1 MICSKCNSEI
11 SDGARFCT
19 VCGTAFG
26 TVSDVKPIEA
36 PKEPERKYFCTKCGL
51 ELQFGAKFC
60 TKCGTPAANVKDIT
74 PTVNDGQMF
83 GNGNMAA
90 ISLEKQTNANDLVAA
105 MPAPAAAPVPT
116 PVAAAP
122 APVAEPVPTPVA
134 AAPAPA
140 AEPVPTPV
148 AAAPAPAAEP
158 VPTPVAAA
166 PTPVAE
172 PVPTPVANYNGGVSA
187 TAPAAPMP
195 PEFAPPPAADNVSAM
210 GGDVNGLNGVA
221 AASVAVPV
229 KKKGK
234 GGKIALI
241 IGIVLVVLIGAAA
254 VFFFT
259 NKATALSLVMG
270 KPKYAAMVEKESL
283 KKAAKN
289 LDMESLSGQINS
301 VSAIASTYAKNS
313 YRMPMLSMSNTNS
326 EGAQFA
332 KLMNSSMSGYGDFD
346 IDSLL
351 KSYSDIMKS
360 TYGAA
365 RISGSV
371 TVNAEFGSEF
381 GDDEYA
387 KYIKDYINGQKLNFD
402 FAATEKTL
410 GFAGG
415 IDFNGKPV
423 DVKMIME
430 DDGSI
435 YIAFPF
441 ASNKAVKVKI
451 PTNSMTRSGAAAGS
465 AGLDIDAKELERII
479 NDLIDIYTDTI
490 KDSTVT
496 MEKGSLIVAGSE
508 ITGKKMVVELDGK
521 SAEKLTNAFIN
532 YIANDSY
539 LCGQLASY
547 FSGLGLEMT
556 AAELKSELEEAK
568 VAEGT
573 FNTDDK
579 LVITSI
585 LTNNGDVLAK
595 SYMFDE
601 TELAYAANDKETK
614 FEIRSEE
621 KTVFSLSSV
630 KTSDKD
636 GETEIKIAVKD
647 DQVVSVVMTYT
658 GTEKVKFGNEDVMT
672 GTYSIKVDTS
682 EAPDLNADVKR
693 LNGLTLDYSISVNGS
708 TANIDFGVDVK
719 DTIKLSVK
727 SDITISDDLSTFN
740 TPSDVIDIS
749 TLLTSG
755 QLDADTSKELQKYTT
770 DLMKKLKD
778 VFAGTSLEGAFNS
791 ALNNID
797 DIIPGATVDKG
808 KIDEL
813 SDDVYTE
820 MMEVYDWFRDNDVYS
835 GDAYKN
841 ASEYQKS
848 LRSLN
853 DRISKARNNC
863 TEEQFTEFKNEFS
876 RLLKQ
881 KDALKKA
888 IEAEGGNENGG
899 NGGNGGSMGDI
910 SFVHGTSE
918 GNTYTSS
925 FLGITATL
933 DSDWNLSPD
942 SDISKL
948 NKINDMSEASIKSA
962 FENIGYIYEMYA
974 TTPDNS
980 SINITVEDNTN
991 SGVVSVD
998 EYLAAAK
1005 DVVMDSFSSMG
1016 FDCTVKEGTVIFCNK
1031 NARCLEVT
1039 LSSDD
1044 VTVYEIQIPII
1055 KDNYTACVTFSS
1067 TNKDDLRSFVKMF
1080 TAV

>member
-1 MICSKCNSEI
+1 
-11 SDGARFCT
+11 
-19 VCGTAFG
+19 
-26 TVSDVKPIEA
+26 
-36 PKEPERKYFCTKCGL
+36 
-51 ELQFGAKFC
+51 
-60 TKCGTPAANVKDIT
+60 
-74 PTVNDGQMF
+74 
-83 GNGNMAA
+83 
-90 ISLEKQTNANDLVAA
+90 
-105 MPAPAAAPVPT
+105 
-116 PVAAAP
+116 
-122 APVAEPVPTPVA
+122 
-134 AAPAPA
+134 
-140 AEPVPTPV
+140 
-148 AAAPAPAAEP
+148 
-158 VPTPVAAA
+158 
-166 PTPVAE
+166 
-172 PVPTPVANYNGGVSA
+172 
-187 TAPAAPMP
+187 
-195 PEFAPPPAADNVSAM
+195 M
-210 GGDVNGLNGVA
+210 GGDVNGLNGAA

-332 KLMNSSMSGYGDFD
+332 KLMNSGMSGYGYDFD
-346 IDSLL
+346 IDSIL

-387 KYIKDYINGQKLNFD
+387 KFIKDYINGQKLNFD

-430 DDGSI
+430 NDGSI
-435 YIAFPF
+435 YLAFPF
-441 ASNKAVKVKI
+441 ASNKAVKVEI
-451 PTNSMTRSGAAAGS
+451 PTNSMTRSGAATA
-465 AGLDIDAKELERII
+465 AVGLDIDAKELERII

-547 FSGLGLEMT
+547 FSGLGLEVT
-556 AAELKSELEEAK
+556 AGELKSELEKAK
-568 VAEGT
+568 VTEGT
-573 FNTDDK
+573 FNTDEK
-579 LVITSI
+579 FVITTI

-595 SYMFDE
+595 SYMFGKS
-601 TELAYAANDKETK
+601 ELAYAANDKETK
-614 FEIRSEE
+614 FEIKAED
-621 KTVFSLSSV
+621 KTVFSLSNV

-636 GETEIKIAVKD
+636 GETVLKIAVKD

-658 GTEKVKFGNEDVMT
+658 GVEKAKFGNEDVMT

-693 LNGLTLDYSISVNGS
+693 LNGLTLDYSISVDGS

-755 QLDADTSKELQKYTT
+755 QLDADTSKELQEYTT
-770 DLMKKLKD
+770 DLLKKLKD

-797 DIIPGATVDKG
+797 DIIPGATVDKS

-835 GDAYKN
+835 GDAYNN

-899 NGGNGGSMGDI
+899 NGGSTGDI

-933 DSDWNLSPD
+933 DSDWELK
-942 SDISKL
+942 SDADIAQL
-948 NKINDMSEASIKSA
+948 NQIKDMSDANIQSA
-962 FENIGYIYEMYA
+962 FENGMYIYEMYA
-974 TTPDNS
+974 TTLDGS
-980 SINITVEDNTN
+980 SINITVDDNNNTDIT
-991 SGVVSVD
+991 SVD
-998 EYLAAAK
+998 EYFAVAK
-1005 DVVMDSFSSMG
+1005 DLVTNSFESLG
-1016 FDCTVKEGTVIFCNK
+1016 YDCTAKEGTVIFVGK
-1031 NARCLEVT
+1031 NTRCLEVT

-1055 KDNYTACVTFSS
+1055 KDHYTACITFGS
-1067 TNKDDLRSFVKMF
+1067 TNKDDLKSFVKMF